1 MKIKLTFI
9 HLVFLCLTALALS
22 GVALAEGQSIAVLDV
37 QKVVAESDAGK
48 AAQVE
53 MSQKMKDLQAKF
65 KKEEEDLLA
74 LQKDIEKKSSVW
86 SSEVKDQKTR
96 EFQKKRR
103 ELQGKSEDA
112 RFELNKLKE
121 DMLEPILKS
130 LREVV
135 ENLGKTKK
143 YTVILDDKAGVLY
156 NDASVDITANV
167 VKALN
172 EKMKK

>member
-1 MKIKLTFI
+1 MKPRITLIQIVSILFAVMLI
-9 HLVFLCLTALALS
+9 SGSALA
-22 GVALAEGQSIAVLDV
+22 AQPSIAVLDV

-48 AAQVE
+48 AAQEE
-53 MSQKMKDLQAKF
+53 MSKKMKELQAKF
-65 KKEEEDLLA
+65 KKEEDALMA
-74 LQKDIEKKSSVW
+74 LQKEIEKKSSVW
-86 SSEVKDQKTR
+86 SAEVKEQKTR

-121 DMLEPILKS
+121 DRLEPILKN

-135 ENLGKTKK
+135 ETIGKTKK

-156 NDASVDITANV
+156 NDESVNITDSV
-167 VKALN
+167 IKALN
-172 EKMKK
+172 KKMKH

>member
-1 MKIKLTFI
+1 VKPQTVFI
-9 HLVFLCLTALALS
+9 SLISFLVAAVIAGGNALGADQ
-22 GVALAEGQSIAVLDV
+22 AIAVLDV
-37 QKVVAESDAGK
+37 QKVVAESEAGK
-48 AAQVE
+48 AAQKE
-53 MSQKMKDLQAKF
+53 MSQKMKELQAKF
-65 KKEEEDLLA
+65 KKEEDALVA
-74 LQKDIEKKSSVW
+74 LQEEIEKKSSVW
-86 SSEVKDQKTR
+86 SSEVKEKKTR
-96 EFQKKRR
+96 EFQKRRR

-121 DMLEPILKS
+121 DRLEPILKN

-135 ENLGKTKK
+135 EEIGKTNR

-156 NDASVDITANV
+156 NDESVNITDTV